1 MNKNRHKS
9 IHKGLLL
16 IGLIVSSNFLW
27 CKTEPAKTNLSGP
40 GKAYFNVLD
49 YGAKP
54 GANENASTGINAAI
68 QAAKAVGGGIVY
80 IPAGDYTCGPI
91 ELVSNLELYIEAGA
105 ILNFPAQNLPYTKG
119 RNQSVECLTAVPLI
133 GGHDLENV
141 TIKGGGTITTSNAE
155 WMKLK
160 PRYGGSAAGVNWAN
174 LLKSL
179 ENKTPATEE
188 EYLKAAPEL
197 RPPFIL
203 VMNCKNVTI
212 EGIHIVGSPM
222 WPVHILYSE
231 NVVVHGISIETYP
244 GVHTGGIYLDSSSYV
259 RISDCFIETGDDGIV
274 IKSGKDADGL
284 RVNRPTENVTIT
296 NCTVRRAHGAVT
308 LGSETAGGLRNIVVS
323 NMICED
329 TQVGI
334 RIKSRRG
341 RGGFIEDVR
350 FDNWTMEN
358 VGEAIV
364 VTNYYAMEGEVY
376 TGDTTVVSNRTP
388 VFRNIAISNITI
400 NHAKK
405 VMSIDGL
412 PEMPIEGLRITDLI
426 ASGKTG
432 LRATNTTD
440 LELHNVRIN
449 AEKGP
454 AFIVSKAKELELD
467 NVSTSKPL
475 ANTPVIRIETSPA
488 AIVRNCKAYEGTDIF
503 LSTTPDNLKN
513 IILTGNVT
521 GNAKKVTEET
531 VTFGK

>member
-1 MNKNRHKS
+1 MITQNVLKS
-9 IHKGLLL
+9 RLSL
-16 IGLIVSSNFLW
+16 IGLMLFSSFLW
-27 CKTEPAKTNLSGP
+27 GQTQTATSLLADSKKVF
-40 GKAYFNVLD
+40 FNVLD
-49 YGAKP
+49 YGTNRN
-54 GANENASTGINAAI
+54 GTENASTGINAAI

-80 IPAGDYTCGPI
+80 IPAGNYTCGPI

-105 ILNFPAQNLPYTKG
+105 TLHFPAQNLPFTKG
-119 RNQSVECLTAVPLI
+119 RNQSIECLTAVPLI
-133 GGHDLENV
+133 GGHDLQNV

-160 PRYGGSAAGVNWAN
+160 PRYGGSAAGPNWAN

-179 ENKTPATEE
+179 ENKTPATDE

-197 RPPFIL
+197 RPPFIQ
-203 VMNCKNVTI
+203 VMNCKNVDI
-212 EGIHIVGSPM
+212 EGIHIIGSAM
-222 WPVHILYSE
+222 WPVHVLYSE
-231 NVVVHGISIETYP
+231 NVVVHAITIDTYP

-259 RISDCFIETGDDGIV
+259 RISDCFIQTGDDGIV

-296 NCTVRRAHGAVT
+296 NCTVRLAHGAVT
-308 LGSETAGGLRNIVVS
+308 LGSETAGGLRNIVIS
-323 NMICED
+323 NMICEG

-376 TGDTTVVSNRTP
+376 TGDTTIVSNRTP

-405 VMSIDGL
+405 IISIDGL
-412 PEMPIEGLRITDLI
+412 PEMPIDGLRISDLI
-426 ASGKTG
+426 ASGKSG
-432 LRATNTTD
+432 MKASNTID

-449 AEKGP
+449 VEKGP
-454 AFIVSKAKELELD
+454 AFLVRNSKETELD
-467 NVSTSKPL
+467 NVSCSRPL
-475 ANTPVIRIETSPA
+475 ANTAVIRIESSPGT
-488 AIVRNCKAYEGTDIF
+488 IVRNCKVYPGTGVF
-503 LSTTPDNLKN
+503 LSTLPEQLKE

-521 GNAKKVTEET
+521 SNATKATEET
-531 VTFGK
+531 SSFGR